1 MASVTNYKG
10 HPEELLNAH
19 YSGLLNYLFGTD
31 RKNEINKE
39 KMKEFQQQLMDDV
52 LWLEFTRYSKD
63 GETISEA
70 DFCSHLLL
78 CADITSKKKKKMVKY
93 PVIYSPRKYIKT
105 LIKIPISVSYHIFI
119 LYFAISQISKVKK
132 EGYVGKGITFEG
144 FKCFYNVLFGGAD
157 LERAMF
163 FLDTEKNG
171 VNRY

>member
-93 PVIYSPRKYIKT
+93 PVIYSPRKYINDKNT
-105 LIKIPISVSYHIFI
+105 YFSFISYIYIIFCHS
-119 LYFAISQISKVKK
+119 ADQQSK
-132 EGYVGKGITFEG
+132 ERRLRRQR
-144 FKCFYNVLFGGAD
+144 YNV
-157 LERAMF
+157 
-163 FLDTEKNG
+163 
-171 VNRY
+171 